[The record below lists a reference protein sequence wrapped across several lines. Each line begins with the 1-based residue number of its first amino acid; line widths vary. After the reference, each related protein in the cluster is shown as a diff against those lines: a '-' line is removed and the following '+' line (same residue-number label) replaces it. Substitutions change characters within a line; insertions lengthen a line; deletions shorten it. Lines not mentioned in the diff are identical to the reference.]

1 MLFDWSSCII
11 AIDLRSIIMANMLT
25 ELNFKPSSRL
35 KTFWMCL
42 PQKSTAIGSTK
53 VPGLFSDHKS
63 FVIQYLFF
71 IVFIILE
78 IYAILSF
85 SHRGV
90 DINVLLLL
98 AIAEIVI
105 ALIPL
110 LFELLSNENCKAWV
124 ESQLYVNKIKLKYFN
139 SQLTAQNAAL
149 AADIK
154 KWQMKYNRIQL
165 INLFIGFIIILL
177 ACSKYYIYYQIYGS
191 ELINMQIG
199 RLLIFSI
206 VIGVFTHIWCTK
218 TVILAI
224 LLAVRQRSEISQ
236 KRAGNASYIYNTDP
250 NMNRFWEFNLDTNL
264 LDQNLQF
271 RFGQTANLI
280 LAKKFTNVDGPA
292 DGQVLRNYRLDGG
305 QMGSYYANLV
315 PFSDDA
321 ILLHNQFIKDEDVV
335 QVVNMLPG
343 QREKEL
349 ITSFGRENQL
359 N

>member
-1 MLFDWSSCII
+1 
-11 AIDLRSIIMANMLT
+11 MANMLT

-53 VPGLFSDHKS
+53 VPSLFSDHKS
-63 FVIQYLFF
+63 FVIQYMFF
-71 IVFIILE
+71 IVFLILE

-98 AIAEIVI
+98 AVGELVI

-110 LFELLSNENCKAWV
+110 LFEFLSNENCKAWV
-124 ESQLYVNKIKLKYFN
+124 ESQLYVHKIKLKYFN
-139 SQLTAQNAAL
+139 SQLTAENAAL

-154 KWQMKYNRIQL
+154 KWKMKLNRIQFINFL
-165 INLFIGFIIILL
+165 IGMSILFL
-177 ACSKYYIYYQIYGS
+177 AYSKYYIYYQIYGS
-191 ELINMQIG
+191 ELLNMQIG

-218 TVILAI
+218 TVILAMV
-224 LLAVRQRSEISQ
+224 LAVRQKNEINQ
-236 KRAGNASYIYNTDP
+236 KRAGNATYIYNTAP
-250 NMNRFWEFNLDTNL
+250 QMNRFWEFSLDTTM
-264 LDQNLQF
+264 LDPNLQF

-280 LAKKFTNVDGPA
+280 LAKKFTNVNAVA
-292 DGQVLRNYRLDGG
+292 DGQVLKNYTLDGG
-305 QMGSYYANLV
+305 QAGAYYVDGST
-315 PFSDDA
+315 FSNDA
-321 ILLHNQFIKDEDVV
+321 ILLNNQFIKDEDVL